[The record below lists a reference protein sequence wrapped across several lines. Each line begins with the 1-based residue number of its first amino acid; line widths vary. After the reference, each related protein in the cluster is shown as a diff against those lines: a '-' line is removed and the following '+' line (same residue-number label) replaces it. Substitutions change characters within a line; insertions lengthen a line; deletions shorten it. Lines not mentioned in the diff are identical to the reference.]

1 MVDYS
6 ILDQGQQIFS
16 VKDQMVN
23 IFGFLGHMVSVIA
36 TQLCHYSGKAAI
48 VNIVYDGVAVFQKS
62 FIYRNR
68 SWAGFGLWALVCPLL
83 F

>member
-6 ILDQGQQIFS
+6 ILDQGQQTFS

-48 VNIVYDGVAVFQKS
+48 DNMYMTVWPCSKKALFTETGRGPDLAC
-62 FIYRNR
+62 
-68 SWAGFGLWALVCPLL
+68 GL
-83 F
+83 